1 MNTLHFTIDIKAPK
15 QHVWDVMLG
24 DETYRQWTMPF
35 TPGSYFEG
43 SWDEGSTIRFLG
55 PGENGQKPGGMISR
69 IAENRPYEFV
79 SIETLGLVN
88 DGVDDTTSDDAAA
101 WAGGHE
107 NYTFN
112 ETDGVTTLE
121 IDLVSDGMPES
132 MKDEF
137 SKMWPEALAKLK
149 ELAEHT
155 P

>member
-1 MNTLHFTIDIKAPK
+1 MNTLHFTIDINASK

-24 DETYRQWTMPF
+24 DETYRQWTTSF
-35 TPGSYFEG
+35 SPGSYFEG

-88 DGVDDTTSDDAAA
+88 DGVDDTTSADAVA

-107 NYTFN
+107 NYTFS

-121 IDLVSDGMPES
+121 IDLESDGMPES
-132 MKDEF
+132 MKAEF
-137 SKMWPEALAKLK
+137 AKMWPEALAKLK
-149 ELAEHT
+149 ELAESDV
-155 P
+155 